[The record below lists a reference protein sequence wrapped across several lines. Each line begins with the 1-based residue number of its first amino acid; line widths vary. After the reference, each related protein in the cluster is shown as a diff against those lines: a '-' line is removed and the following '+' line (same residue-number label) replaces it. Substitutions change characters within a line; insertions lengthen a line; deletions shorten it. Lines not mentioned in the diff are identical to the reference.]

1 MIAALLAAPPG
12 GADGEAVPQGD
23 TTRASFSAKIAEVR
37 TRLGAVPDS
46 QGLTQACEA
55 SLTAADTASAE
66 GRFLVAL
73 ASIRRCLPFVAALET
88 LAEHQDAIGSDL
100 EAFRTVWKE
109 AGGELRARR
118 SALGDAP
125 GAGAPLAV
133 RAMIESDL
141 ASFETYYTSAL
152 LYGENTTVESGLL
165 YLGFP
170 YGIVDFAG
178 FAAALPIA
186 APAPAPGLPDLGGA
200 LFALDGELL
209 DFYKAQTTAEAR
221 SALAGTNSMFKVAQD
236 LRAAKLEAGALFEYL
251 RTIESLAANRA
262 ASGEPAAA
270 ADLRERVARYAHRS
284 QAVDNTI
291 AGYFVERARGLLTAD
306 APGTVERRYAAAIL
320 DAVLPAYERAI
331 AGDVPALPVS
341 ASGEPV
347 TVTLVRWPYT

>member
-1 MIAALLAAPPG
+1 MMAALLAAPPG
-12 GADGEAVPQGD
+12 VAREAVPQAD
-23 TTRASFSAKIAEVR
+23 TARASFSTKIAEVR
-37 TRLGAVPDS
+37 ARLGAVPDS
-46 QGLTQACEA
+46 QGLKQACEA

-73 ASIRRCLPFVAALET
+73 ASVRRCLPFVAALET
-88 LAEHQDAIGSDL
+88 LAARKDALGSDL
-100 EAFRTVWKE
+100 DAFRTAWTD
-109 AGGELRARR
+109 AGVDLRSRR
-118 SALGDAP
+118 SALGAAP
-125 GAGAPLAV
+125 GGRAPLAV

-178 FAAALPIA
+178 FAAGLPLA
-186 APAPAPGLPDLGGA
+186 APAPAPALPDLGGA

-209 DFYKAQTTAEAR
+209 DFYKAQTTPEAR

-236 LRAAKLEAGALFEYL
+236 LRAAKLEAGTLFEYL

-270 ADLRERVARYAHRS
+270 EDLRDRVARYAHRNQS
-284 QAVDNTI
+284 VDNTI
-291 AGYFVERARGLLTAD
+291 AGYFVERARGLLAAG
-306 APGTVERRYAAAIL
+306 APGAVERRYAAAIVE
-320 DAVLPAYERAI
+320 AVLPAYERVI

>member
-1 MIAALLAAPPG
+1 MMAALLAVPPG
-12 GADGEAVPQGD
+12 VAGEAVPQGE
-23 TTRASFSAKIAEVR
+23 TPRASFSAKIAQVR
-37 TRLGAVPDS
+37 SRLGAVPDS
-46 QGLTQACEA
+46 QGLKQACEA

-73 ASIRRCLPFVAALET
+73 ASIRRCLPFMAALET
-88 LAEHQDAIGSDL
+88 LAARKDALGTDL
-100 EAFRTVWKE
+100 DAFRAAWKE
-109 AGGELRARR
+109 AGVDLRARR
-118 SALGDAP
+118 SALGAAP
-125 GAGAPLAV
+125 GARAPLAV

-141 ASFETYYTSAL
+141 ASFEPYYTSAL

-178 FAAALPIA
+178 FAAGLPLA

-209 DFYKAQTTAEAR
+209 DFYKAQTTPEAR

-236 LRAAKLEAGALFEYL
+236 LRAAKLEAGTLFEYL

-270 ADLRERVARYAHRS
+270 DDLRERVARYAHRNQS
-284 QAVDNTI
+284 VDNTI
-291 AGYFVERARGLLTAD
+291 AGYFVERARGLLAAD
-306 APGTVERRYAAAIL
+306 APGAVERRHAAAIV
-320 DAVLPAYERAI
+320 DAVLPAYERVI